1 MIRKAKAVWRGTG
14 RDGSGGLSTDS
25 GVLAETPYSFKT
37 RFDSEKG
44 ELVAQLAANPAAAAL
59 TSVPGILLLPG
70 AVLIKS
76 GDEVIGSIGVGGAPS
91 GLVDEGCAKAGVE
104 RIASSVK

>member
-1 MIRKAKAVWRGTG
+1 MVSRAPCSNTNAPRRTRWTRAAARPTPSLRLG
-14 RDGSGGLSTDS
+14 RSSKKDLQS
-25 GVLAETPYSFKT
+25 
-37 RFDSEKG
+37 
-44 ELVAQLAANPAAAAL
+44 ELVAQLAATPAAAAL

-91 GLVDEGCAKAGVE
+91 GFGDGGGGNAGGGEGCF
-104 RIASSVK
+104 